1 MSNDTDACLPAPVKD
16 IVFDLHDSVRRSQVA
31 TEQSVFLATF
41 RDLSS
46 KYFDK
51 TAWPSPQSV
60 SSECGGDALF
70 LALYKELT
78 LRHLHSVTRPD
89 VRARIDG
96 WHVYRGLFDFLLA
109 EAPSSESGEDGKE
122 DRGQK
127 QDPFY
132 IVPEWAF
139 DILHEFVYQFQ
150 GFCQFRTSTYANALK
165 HASSAAA
172 SGEGGSGG
180 KQPPHHVIEALDVL
194 SQNRDAWAVETV
206 LFYLHRLI
214 SVGSASNS
222 PPAYKYMALF
232 ASVTLSRLECLLGD
246 YRASLAALSYVYS
259 GDVVAVGGELP
270 ASAPGA
276 ENKTLEEI
284 MMSVFPARLS
294 VSYHAGVSYLMLRRY
309 KDAASVLGSICSYM
323 QRGFK
328 TGQLRN
334 IPGSEQFTKL
344 FERMTAL
351 LAILTHVCPTTGIV
365 DDSVLRAVRDK
376 HGHQLSKIEAGEE
389 GYEDLFIFA
398 CPKFVSPA
406 VPDYGQAT
414 TSAAAAA
421 ASSAGGA
428 GGSGGPTGQDAYKL
442 QVGQFMNEMS
452 QQQTLRKLRSYMKLY
467 TSISVGKLAAFNDT
481 NEEEF
486 LPLLLC
492 YKHKMRQL
500 EKKKSS
506 SDDDLDDNDDEDNG
520 GDKNDD
526 EVAPLDGTIGTA
538 LDIHYYIVN
547 DMVHV
552 DEAEKQRRFE
562 NYFMAQIAQ
571 NEEIMQEVDAILTG
585 A

>member
-1 MSNDTDACLPAPVKD
+1 
-16 IVFDLHDSVRRSQVA
+16 
-31 TEQSVFLATF
+31 
-41 RDLSS
+41 
-46 KYFDK
+46 
-51 TAWPSPQSV
+51 
-60 SSECGGDALF
+60 
-70 LALYKELT
+70 
-78 LRHLHSVTRPD
+78 
-89 VRARIDG
+89 
-96 WHVYRGLFDFLLA
+96 
-109 EAPSSESGEDGKE
+109 
-122 DRGQK
+122 
-127 QDPFY
+127 
-132 IVPEWAF
+132 
-139 DILHEFVYQFQ
+139 
-150 GFCQFRTSTYANALK
+150 
-165 HASSAAA
+165 
-172 SGEGGSGG
+172 
-180 KQPPHHVIEALDVL
+180 
-194 SQNRDAWAVETV
+194 
-206 LFYLHRLI
+206 
-214 SVGSASNS
+214 
-222 PPAYKYMALF
+222 
-232 ASVTLSRLECLLGD
+232 
-246 YRASLAALSYVYS
+246 
-259 GDVVAVGGELP
+259 
-270 ASAPGA
+270 
-276 ENKTLEEI
+276 
-284 MMSVFPARLS
+284 
-294 VSYHAGVSYLMLRRY
+294 
-309 KDAASVLGSICSYM
+309 
-323 QRGFK
+323 
-328 TGQLRN
+328 
-334 IPGSEQFTKL
+334 
-344 FERMTAL
+344 
-351 LAILTHVCPTTGIV
+351 
-365 DDSVLRAVRDK
+365 VRDK

-481 NEEEF
+481 NEEF